1 MSDTPAE
8 HSGDET
14 QVPDE
19 PGKGVAAADDKSA
32 GKAAKDKPGKG
43 GTKKTGGGVA
53 WLCLLLLLGV
63 SAAGAWYGWQMWQQ
77 LQSLQAREAPKPVE
91 MPAPFDATPLKRQLT
106 ALQNQNETLETRLEQ
121 LANSEIDPSIVR
133 ALAADVGSV
142 QSRLDAM
149 ADTSRDDWKLA
160 EAAFLLRLANQKVL
174 VEHNSSEA
182 LALAQAADKIIKDQ
196 DAPGLF
202 AIRQALSQ
210 EMTEL
215 KMVEPVDREGIYLQL
230 QALIDQVAELPLL
243 QSFKRELPVAAADSV
258 QEPAAAGA
266 WARIKASI
274 MRGLQTLGSLVR
286 INNHAE
292 PVEPL
297 LAPEQAWFL
306 RQNLQ
311 LMLEQAQIAL
321 LREESKVYHQSLA
334 RAQNWLEKYF
344 SRNAQTQ
351 VVNDELKALDA
362 LAIKVEV
369 PDISAAQQ
377 QLQDYIDR
385 LHKVSAGQTP

>member
-1 MSDTPAE
+1 MSETPAE
-8 HSGDET
+8 HPEQET
-14 QVPDE
+14 QSQGESVPAEQDRSE
-19 PGKGVAAADDKSA
+19 AEHKSA
-32 GKAAKDKPGKG
+32 QKPAR
-43 GTKKTGGGVA
+43 KTGGAGLA
-53 WLCLLLLLGV
+53 WFCLLLLL
-63 SAAGAWYGWQMWQQ
+63 AAAVAGGWYGWQMWQQ
-77 LQSLQAREAPKPVE
+77 LQALQARELPAPVE
-91 MPAPFDATPLKRQLT
+91 APPPFDAGPLERQL
-106 ALQNQNETLETRLEQ
+106 AELQQQNNTLSRRLEQ
-121 LANSEIDPSIVR
+121 LANAEIDPQLVR
-133 ALAADVGSV
+133 SLAADVGSV

-182 LALAQAADKIIKDQ
+182 LALAQAADKIIKEQ
-196 DAPGLF
+196 DDPGLF

-230 QALIDQVAELPLL
+230 QALIDQVSQLPLL
-243 QSFKRELPVAAADSV
+243 QSFQRQLPVATEAQV
-258 QEPAAAGA
+258 QDPAAEAGA
-266 WARIKASI
+266 WARVKASV

-286 INNHAE
+286 VNNHAE

-297 LAPEQAWFL
+297 LGPEQAWFL

-321 LREESKVYHQSLA
+321 LREESRVYHQSLE
-334 RAQNWLEKYF
+334 RAQDWLQKYF

-351 VVNDELKALDA
+351 VVSDELQKLDE

-385 LHKVSAGQTP
+385 LHKVSGGQTP